1 MSLSCYLLF
10 DIMNQVSGIN
20 VCHISLKEKWTMDW
34 KLINQR
40 NLEETIFFKL
50 CLMLSTKVK
59 LINVLFLCKAL
70 DKV

>member
-1 MSLSCYLLF
+1 
-10 DIMNQVSGIN
+10 MNQLSGIN
-20 VCHISLKEKWTMDW
+20 VCHNSLKEKWTILKIDKSM
-34 KLINQR
+34 KPRI
-40 NLEETIFFKL
+40 LEETIFFKL